1 MIRFELITCDMRGDL
16 AQIIGQQTLHIDIE
30 IIAELELIN
39 DHTL

>member
-1 MIRFELITCDMRGDL
+1 MRGNL
-16 AQIIGQQTLHIDIE
+16 AQIIGQQTLHINIK